1 MSPESSD
8 LFVFFPQFQFHF
20 TGIQQQTQRKDSVG
34 GGVERQ
40 EKKRQ
45 LQFYDYFFFIFH
57 KHACVV

>member
-8 LFVFFPQFQFHF
+8 LFVSFPQFQFHF

-45 LQFYDYFFFIFH
+45 LQFYDFFFFH
-57 KHACVV
+57 FS